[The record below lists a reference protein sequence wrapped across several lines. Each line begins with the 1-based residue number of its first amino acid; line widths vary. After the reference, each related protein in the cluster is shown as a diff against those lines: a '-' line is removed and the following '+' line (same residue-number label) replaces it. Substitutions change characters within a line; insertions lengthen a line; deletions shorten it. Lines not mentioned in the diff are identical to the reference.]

1 MNKHL
6 IALAGNPNAG
16 KSTIFNALTG
26 SNQHVGN
33 WPGKTV
39 AKKEGTFKQGEYEIT
54 VVDLPGSYSLTAYSP
69 EEIITRDFIINERP
83 SLVVTVVD
91 AANLER
97 NLYLTI
103 QVLELGVPVVIALNM
118 SDVAKE
124 RGITID
130 SEALSQELGSPVVG
144 TVASQGEG
152 IEDLKEAIAARPLYS
167 WAESSRAESSRPVY
181 SRAVSH
187 ACPPALSRAG
197 SENYRSKSELIT
209 IENVQSP
216 KGEKGDCCAS
226 G

>member
-1 MNKHL
+1 MNGRL

-39 AKKEGTFKQGEYEIT
+39 AKKEGLFQAGEFEIT
-54 VVDLPGSYSLTAYSP
+54 VVDLPGSYSLAAYSP

-91 AANLER
+91 ASNLER

-130 SEALSQELGSPVVG
+130 SETLCQELGSPVVS

-152 IEDLKEAIAARPLYS
+152 IDSLKEAIVA
-167 WAESSRAESSRPVY
+167 
-181 SRAVSH
+181 RAVSH
-187 ACPPALSRAG
+187 EWPYTWSHAVSHAG
-197 SENYRSKSELIT
+197 LENYRSYTEPVAVK
-209 IENVQSP
+209 NVQSRKGP
-216 KGEKGDCCAS
+216 KGNCC
-226 G
+226 GTG

>member
-1 MNKHL
+1 MKKRL

-39 AKKEGTFKQGEYEIT
+39 AKKEGLFQAGEFEIT
-54 VVDLPGSYSLTAYSP
+54 VVDLPGSYSLAAYSP

-83 SLVVTVVD
+83 SLVVTVLD

-97 NLYLTI
+97 NLYLTV

-118 SDVAKE
+118 SDVASE

-130 SEALSQELGSPVVG
+130 IEALSQELGSPVVS
-144 TVASQGEG
+144 TVANQGEG
-152 IEDLKEAIAARPLYS
+152 IESLKEAIVA
-167 WAESSRAESSRPVY
+167 
-181 SRAVSH
+181 RAVSH
-187 ACPPALSRAG
+187 ALSHEWSHAVSQAG
-197 SENYRSKSELIT
+197 LENYRSDTEPVAVK
-209 IENVQSP
+209 NVQSR
-216 KGEKGDCCAS
+216 KREKGNCC
-226 G
+226 GTG